1 VAPRVALLAGI
12 GLLALAGC
20 RTAPVPPPIIGPGAD
35 APWAE
40 QRDALAGVSRYALT
54 GRVAVAADGEG
65 FSGSL
70 RYQQQERRAE
80 LAIDGPLGMGGVRVN
95 VDGEAV
101 TISDSRG
108 ESFDGPAARAELEQR
123 LGFTLPLTEL
133 RWWLLGIPAPGEVD
147 VTAEAASGEIHGFMQ
162 NGWRVN
168 IDARAPG
175 QTLPQEAIELPILAA
190 GEAVVGEQYDPVE
203 AVA

>member
-1 VAPRVALLAGI
+1 MAPRVALLAGI

-20 RTAPVPPPIIGPGAD
+20 RTTQVPAPVIGPGAG

-40 QRDALAGVSRYALT
+40 QRDALAKVTHYTLG
-54 GRVAVAADGEG
+54 GRVAVAANGQG
-65 FSGSL
+65 FSGAL
-70 RYQQQERRAE
+70 RYQQRERRAD

-133 RWWLLGIPAPGEVD
+133 RWWLLGLPAPGEAALEQD
-147 VTAEAASGEIHGFMQ
+147 PVTGEIRAFRQ
-162 NGWRVN
+162 IGWRVS
-168 IDARAPG
+168 IEKRAPALG
-175 QTLPQEAIELPILAA
+175 FALPQRLTVTRDGARMKLLIETWK
-190 GEAVVGEQYDPVE
+190 
-203 AVA
+203 

>member
-1 VAPRVALLAGI
+1 MAPRAALLAGI

-40 QRDALAGVSRYALT
+40 QRDALARVSRYALA
-54 GRVAVAADGEG
+54 GRVAVAAGGEG
-65 FSGSL
+65 FSGGL
-70 RYQQQERRAE
+70 RYQQQEQRAD

-101 TISDSRG
+101 TISNSRG
-108 ESFDGPAARAELEQR
+108 ESFDGPAARAELEQK

-133 RWWLLGIPAPGEVD
+133 RWWLLGLPAPGEAALEQD
-147 VTAEAASGEIHGFMQ
+147 PVTGEIRAFQ
-162 NGWRVN
+162 QIGWRVS
-168 IDARAPG
+168 IDKRAPAMG
-175 QTLPQEAIELPILAA
+175 FALPQRLTVMRDGARMKLLIETWK
-190 GEAVVGEQYDPVE
+190 
-203 AVA
+203 